1 MELIDVL
8 FLSSFS
14 LVCHFRVD
22 GCFFAVGHFS
32 VGHFLV
38 DFLLVDHD
46 SFIVGASASSDND
59 VRVEGAV
66 AAASDEG
73 AEEVLDSVENSGLLL
88 RLRLGRFLN
97 DDGWGR
103 LGGRSCCRSS
113 RSCSCCSC
121 SRCGGRSEVAYSKLF
136 LVAGSGLLAEAEV
149 GQIFNPKRLLSERSK
164 IERKIIKTNL
174 NWIKCVILVTE
185 IASYVW

>member
-1 MELIDVL
+1 MAFLICQLLKISKRNIMNKMELIEVL

-22 GCFFAVGHFS
+22 GCFFAVGHF
-32 VGHFLV
+32 LV
-38 DFLLVDHD
+38 DFLLVNHH

-66 AAASDEG
+66 AAAADEG

-103 LGGRSCCRSS
+103 LGGRSCCCSS
-113 RSCSCCSC
+113 RSCCSCSC
-121 SRCGGRSEVAYSKLF
+121 SRCGGRSEVADSKLF
-136 LVAGSGLLAEAEV
+136 LVAGSWLLAEAEV
-149 GQIFNPKRLLSERSK
+149 SQIFNSKRLLSERSK
-164 IERKIIKTNL
+164 IERKN
-174 NWIKCVILVTE
+174 N
-185 IASYVW
+185 